1 MSVVDWKQQFL
12 KLISLF
18 SFDTFDEADI
28 KVEEKIDPKFS
39 WSLSRRHSKR
49 KKKNN
54 MQNVAQGIFQTPAS
68 TCFVK
73 AENTRLNSTGS
84 SCDMILF
91 AIPPMSN
98 PWGNVHH
105 LRAWKVATA
114 IKNQDDMRHL
124 LLFNESFNV
133 LHCFVLYN
141 HSLCSYIWGSESK
154 QPFCCS
160 AHLWL

>member
-1 MSVVDWKQQFL
+1 MSVVDWKQQFFKDNQSIQL
-12 KLISLF
+12 WHFWWGRYQSGRKDWS
-18 SFDTFDEADI
+18 
-28 KVEEKIDPKFS
+28 KVFRSVGD
-39 WSLSRRHSKR
+39 SKR
-49 KKKNN
+49 KNSN
-54 MQNVAQGIFQTPAS
+54 TQNAAQGIFQIPAS
-68 TCFVK
+68 TCLVK

-84 SCDMILF
+84 SRITILF
-91 AIPPMSN
+91 AIPPTSN

-105 LRAWKVATA
+105 LRAWKVATV

-141 HSLCSYIWGSESK
+141 HSLCFYIWGSESK

>member
-1 MSVVDWKQQFL
+1 MSIVDWKQQFL

-28 KVEEKIDPKFS
+28 KVEEKIDPKFPYRS
-39 WSLSRRHSKR
+39 VGDSKR
-49 KKKNN
+49 KNNN

-68 TCFVK
+68 TCLVK

-84 SCDMILF
+84 SCVTILF
-91 AIPPMSN
+91 AIPPTSN

-105 LRAWKVATA
+105 LRAWKVATV

-133 LHCFVLYN
+133 VHCFVLYN
-141 HSLCSYIWGSESK
+141 HSLCFYIWGSESK